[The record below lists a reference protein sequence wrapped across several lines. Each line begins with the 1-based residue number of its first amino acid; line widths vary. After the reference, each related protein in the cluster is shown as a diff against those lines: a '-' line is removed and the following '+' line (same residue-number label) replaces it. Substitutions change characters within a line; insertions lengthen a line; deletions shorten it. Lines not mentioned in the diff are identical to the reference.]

1 MTAHPPGSLA
11 ALVAEVEAALRRAPN
26 PERARNEK
34 RYLKSDLRFIGV
46 ATPLIRRTMKASLK
60 SGAISDRDSLLVF
73 ADACW
78 ATGVHELRVTAVLAL
93 KEKSDLLE
101 VRDMALIE
109 DLIRQSK
116 TWAYVDPLSIYLAG
130 GLVERFPE
138 LTSTLDSW
146 SMDDDFWV
154 RRSAMLAL
162 LIPLRQG
169 EGDFDRIGRY
179 ADGMLEEKEF
189 FIRKAIGWVLREVS
203 KKRPEVVYDW
213 IAPRTHRA
221 SGVTMREAVKYL
233 PSGRQ
238 EALTSAHKRRQAVR
252 TN

>member
-1 MTAHPPGSLA
+1 MTGA
-11 ALVAEVEAALRRAPN
+11 AELVAQVEAALRAVSDPDRAV
-26 PERARNEK
+26 NEK

-46 ATPLIRRTMKASLK
+46 KIPEIRRVIRPFIR
-60 SGAISDRDSLLVF
+60 SGAISDRESLLDF
-73 ADACW
+73 AGECW
-78 ATGVHELRVTAVLAL
+78 ASGVHELRATAIQAL
-93 KEKSDLLE
+93 RDKSDLLE

-116 TWAYVDPLSIYLAG
+116 SWGYVDPLSIYLAG
-130 GLVERFPE
+130 GLVERFTE
-138 LTSTLDSW
+138 LNSTLDRW
-146 SMDDDFWV
+146 SADDDFWV

-169 EGDFDRIGRY
+169 EGDFERFARY

-203 KKRPEVVYDW
+203 KKRPELVYDW

-221 SGVTMREAVKYL
+221 SGVTMRETVRYLPAAQRDALMGAYKERRAVK
-233 PSGRQ
+233 
-238 EALTSAHKRRQAVR
+238 A
-252 TN
+252 

>member
-1 MTAHPPGSLA
+1 MTGHPSNSLA
-11 ALVAEVEAALRRAPN
+11 GLLAEIEAALRAASN
-26 PERARNEK
+26 PDRARNEK

-46 ATPLIRRTMKASLK
+46 AKPLIRRAVRPALR
-60 SGAISDRDSLLVF
+60 SGAISDRDSLLDF
-73 ADACW
+73 AAECW
-78 ATGVHELRVTAVLAL
+78 ATGVHELRVTALL
-93 KEKSDLLE
+93 SLQEKANLLE
-101 VRDMALIE
+101 VRDIALIE

-130 GLVERFPE
+130 GLVGRFPE
-138 LTSTLDSW
+138 LTSKLDRW

-169 EGDFDRIGRY
+169 EGDFDRFARY
-179 ADGMLEEKEF
+179 ADCMLEEKEF

-203 KKRPEVVYDW
+203 KKRPELVFDW
-213 IAPRTHRA
+213 IAPRTNRA

-233 PSGRQ
+233 PSGRRDGLMSAYKDRR
-238 EALTSAHKRRQAVR
+238 ALL
-252 TN
+252 

>member
-1 MTAHPPGSLA
+1 MTGSLPGSPQG
-11 ALVAEVEAALRRAPN
+11 LVAEIEAALIATSN

-46 ATPLIRRTMKASLK
+46 AKPLIRRAVRPALR
-60 SGAISDRDSLLVF
+60 SGAISDRDSLLDF
-73 ADACW
+73 AGECW
-78 ATGVHELRVTAVLAL
+78 AAGVHELRVTAILAL
-93 KEKSDLLE
+93 QDKSELLE
-101 VRDMALIE
+101 MRDIALIE
-109 DLIRQSK
+109 DFMRQSK
-116 TWAYVDPLSIYLAG
+116 TWAYVGPLSIYLAG

-138 LTSTLDSW
+138 LTSTLDRW
-146 SMDDDFWV
+146 STDDDFWV

-169 EGDFDRIGRY
+169 EGDFDRFGRY

-203 KKRPEVVYDW
+203 KKRPELVFDW
-213 IAPRTHRA
+213 IAPRINRA

-233 PSGRQ
+233 PAAQQ
-238 EALTSAHKRRQAVR
+238 EVLMSAYKERRAVGTR
-252 TN
+252 